1 MRKDRDEEEKSAYVY
16 MASSERFLRAAV
28 RSSPHVPSL
37 PPASTP
43 SAAAT
48 EEHGR
53 AAPAQGRVSARSPGC
68 GGCGIEN
75 VWVGAAGSR
84 LLVGGGGGSGAAVVV
99 GMLAEVLVMLT

>member
-1 MRKDRDEEEKSAYVY
+1 MCTW
-16 MASSERFLRAAV
+16 ASSERFLRAAV
-28 RSSPHVPSL
+28 RSSPHVPPL

-53 AAPAQGRVSARSPGC
+53 AAPAQGRVSARSQGVC

-75 VWVGAAGSR
+75 VWLWVGAAGSR

-99 GMLAEVLVMLT
+99 GVLAEVLVMLT